1 MKNTIVENGLLLES
15 NVRGQY
21 NPVSKTDSEKDAL
34 MAEKVMKLI
43 SAMINF
49 FHFSSL
55 CKFRPVHD
63 SRFTIHGSRFI
74 AFGT

>member
-34 MAEKVMKLI
+34 MAEQVMKLI

-55 CKFRPVHD
+55 C
-63 SRFTIHGSRFI
+63 SRFTIHGSRFTVYSI
-74 AFGT
+74 